1 MFELV
6 LAPGTASFDPEDDR
20 WRQQVSLL
28 FTNLEAE
35 VGGVRREFTTV
46 AGTKGSAASVILAL
60 GSAGAFTAALQFF
73 RAWLDRDKSRHLE
86 VGIDV
91 DGRHERIVLRG
102 GGLSEQAFETLVTAA
117 ATRLAAEP

>member
-1 MFELV
+1 VFELV

-28 FTNLEAE
+28 FTNLE
-35 VGGVRREFTTV
+35 V
-46 AGTKGSAASVILAL
+46 AL